1 MLIDRNHFNPDD
13 IEAMDEAFELALGEV
28 GVGDRTCTL
37 AQFVAEDIIDAARK
51 GERDVVRLR
60 QKGIGAVS
68 VLLIGE
74 QQQQPVNPAHENG
87 KNRAH
92 E

>member
-1 MLIDRNHFNPDD
+1 MSIDRNHFNPDD
-13 IEAMDEAFELALGEV
+13 IEVMDEAFELALGEA
-28 GVGDRTCTL
+28 GVSNRTCTL

-51 GERDVVRLR
+51 GERDVARLR
-60 QKGIGAVS
+60 RKGVGAVS

-74 QQQQPVNPAHENG
+74 PQLAVDLAHQNG
-87 KNRAH
+87 QDRAR